1 MLERISRSY
10 VPNGTMSNDDD
21 DDDDDDDCDEDD
33 DYDDKEYF
41 SLNIE
46 PTLKSVTVEKNTVIN
61 KNRLSFAF
69 CCCLTVC
76 FVIFSRRL

>member
-61 KNRLSFAF
+61 KNRLSFPF
-69 CCCLTVC
+69 CCCVTVC